1 MTMPADVDTLKSTIT
16 RRGGVARANRFAI
29 YVSHPGN
36 SGLGGLINT
45 DFASLAG
52 NAARSLISGG
62 SFSLKSFINDPR
74 DMFLLCESV
83 NIPGRQITTQEHY
96 TSVRGIK
103 KPNAFID
110 EDVSMTFN
118 LTNDYY
124 AWSYWQSW
132 MDLVVQ
138 KQEDNFYTFG
148 FKNNYTSDITIQQMG
163 GVNFV
168 PVKSIKLRNAYPISL
183 NSVQLGN
190 GQENTIATAT
200 VTIAYDYW
208 EEAGVVEGLFDM
220 AKNSIMGGLASAF
233 F

>member
-1 MTMPADVDTLKSTIT
+1 MTMPADVDTLKSTIS
-16 RRGGVARANRFAI
+16 RRGGPARANRFAV
-29 YVSHPGN
+29 YVTHPGN

-62 SFSLKSFINDPR
+62 SFSLKSFVNDPR
-74 DMFLLCESV
+74 DMFLLCDSV
-83 NIPGRQITTQEHY
+83 NIPGRQIVTQEHY

-103 KPNAFID
+103 KPNSFID
-110 EDVSMTFN
+110 EDVTMTFN

-132 MDLVVQ
+132 MDLIVQ
-138 KQEDNFYTFG
+138 KQDDNFYSFG
-148 FKNNYTSDITIQQMG
+148 FRSDYTTDITIQQMG
-163 GVNFV
+163 GVDFV
-168 PVKSIKLRNAYPISL
+168 PVKSIKLRNAFPVSL

-190 GQENTIATAT
+190 SQENNIAQAT

-208 EEAGVVEGLFDM
+208 EEAGFVEGLLDM
-220 AKNSIMGGLASAF
+220 ATKGVGGFLASKF